1 MKIPPEYR
9 NLIIFSLVVIIAIV
23 INFISLRSRD
33 SKIERLENELHM
45 VKLSQ
50 DTMSASNRIYIET
63 MRQTII
69 IMDSIYNLSQ
79 NSNESK
85 IIEKW
90 DSIRN
95 SLIANPNHA
104 EMSEWLSQFAK
115 R

>member
-33 SKIERLENELHM
+33 SKIERLENELHR

-95 SLIANPNHA
+95 SLITNPNHA